1 MLRLLIYCLLLIS
14 TSSCKNC
21 SGSGRRASLNK
32 PITGKRQSQPLQST
46 GNITPEDE
54 DEPNL
59 ISERFVVPLGGK
71 GGVNT
76 IPVEIN
82 GAKMDFI
89 FDTGASDITISVI
102 EAAFLIK
109 QGSISEEDVLGEQSY
124 QTADGSINVG
134 LKILLRSVKIGPSE
148 LKNVEASIINNNSA
162 PLLLGQSALQ
172 RFGSFSID
180 NANHQVI
187 FNP

>member
-1 MLRLLIYCLLLIS
+1 MLRLLIYLLLLIGI
-14 TSSCKNC
+14 SSCKNC
-21 SGSGRRASLNK
+21 SGSGRRASLNNADTAK
-32 PITGKRQSQPLQST
+32 IESPTIQST
-46 GNITPEDE
+46 DINAQEIESK
-54 DEPNL
+54 L
-59 ISERFVVPLGGK
+59 VSERFAVPLESE

-76 IPVEIN
+76 IPVEVN
-82 GAKMDFI
+82 GVTMNFI
-89 FDTGASDITISVI
+89 FDTGASDITISSV

-109 QGSISEEDVLGEQSY
+109 QGSISSEDVIGEQIY

-134 LKILLRSVKIGPSE
+134 LKIRLRTVKIGPSE
-148 LKNVEASIINNNSA
+148 LKNVEASIIDNERA

-180 NANHQVI
+180 NTNRQVI

>member
-14 TSSCKNC
+14 ISSCKNC
-21 SGSGRRASLNK
+21 SGSGRRASLQNSNINQAK
-32 PITGKRQSQPLQST
+32 VPDIQPKNTKNQELES
-46 GNITPEDE
+46 
-54 DEPNL
+54 NL
-59 ISERFVVPLGGK
+59 ISERFSIPLNSE

-76 IPVEIN
+76 IPVEVN
-82 GAKMDFI
+82 GVTMNFI
-89 FDTGASDITISVI
+89 FDTGASDITISSV

-109 QGSISEEDVLGEQSY
+109 QGSISSEDVIGEQIY

-134 LKILLRSVKIGPSE
+134 LKIRLRTVKIGPSE
-148 LKNVEASIINNNSA
+148 LKNVEASIIDNDRA

-180 NANHQVI
+180 NTNHQVI

>member
-1 MLRLLIYCLLLIS
+1 MLRLFIYFLLLIGI
-14 TSSCKNC
+14 SSCKNC
-21 SGSGRRASLNK
+21 SGSGRRASLNNANTPK
-32 PITGKRQSQPLQST
+32 TETPTVQST
-46 GNITPEDE
+46 DNNAQEIES
-54 DEPNL
+54 NL
-59 ISERFVVPLGGK
+59 VSERFAVPLGSE

-82 GAKMDFI
+82 GVKMDFI
-89 FDTGASDITISVI
+89 FDTGASDITISTV

-109 QGSISEEDVLGEQSY
+109 QGSISREDVIGEQSY

-134 LKILLRSVKIGPSE
+134 LKIRLRTVKIGSSE
-148 LKNVEASIINNNSA
+148 LKNVEASIIDNERA

-180 NANHQVI
+180 NTNRQVI

>member
-1 MLRLLIYCLLLIS
+1 MLRLFIYFLLLIGI
-14 TSSCKNC
+14 SSCKNC
-21 SGSGRRASLNK
+21 SGSGRRASSNNANTTK
-32 PITGKRQSQPLQST
+32 IEAPIVPST
-46 GNITPEDE
+46 DTNTQEV
-54 DEPNL
+54 
-59 ISERFVVPLGGK
+59 SERFAVPLGSK

-82 GAKMDFI
+82 GVKMDFI
-89 FDTGASDITISVI
+89 FDTGASDITISTV

-109 QGSISEEDVLGEQSY
+109 QGSISREDVIGEQSY

-134 LKILLRSVKIGPSE
+134 LKIRLRTVKIGPSE
-148 LKNVEASIINNNSA
+148 LKNVEASIIDNERA

>member
-1 MLRLLIYCLLLIS
+1 MLRLLIYFLLLIGI
-14 TSSCKNC
+14 SSCKNC
-21 SGSGRRASLNK
+21 SGSGRQASLQNLHDNEKAANPGKTNHSETQEANANK
-32 PITGKRQSQPLQST
+32 V
-46 GNITPEDE
+46 
-54 DEPNL
+54 
-59 ISERFVVPLGGK
+59 SERFVVPLGNN

-82 GAKMDFI
+82 GVTMNFI
-89 FDTGASDITISVI
+89 FDTGASDITISSV

-109 QGSISEEDVLGEQSY
+109 QGSISREDVIGEQSY

-134 LKILLRSVKIGPSE
+134 LKIRLRTVKIGSSE
-148 LKNVEASIINNNSA
+148 LKNVEASIIDNEKA
-162 PLLLGQSALQ
+162 PLLLGQSALK

-180 NANHQVI
+180 NTNRQVI

>member
-1 MLRLLIYCLLLIS
+1 MLRLLIYFLILIGI
-14 TSSCKNC
+14 SSCKNC
-21 SGSGRRASLNK
+21 SGSGRRASLQDSNINQAES
-32 PITGKRQSQPLQST
+32 PDIQPTNTKNQE
-46 GNITPEDE
+46 PES
-54 DEPNL
+54 NL
-59 ISERFVVPLGGK
+59 ISEKFSIPLNK
-71 GGVNT
+71 EGGVNT

-82 GAKMDFI
+82 GVKMDFI
-89 FDTGASDITISVI
+89 FDTGASDITISTV

-109 QGSISEEDVLGEQSY
+109 QGSIASDDIIGEQSY

-134 LKILLRSVKIGPSE
+134 LKIRLRSVKIGPSE
-148 LKNVEASIINNNSA
+148 LKNVEASIIDNERA

-180 NANHQVI
+180 NTNHQVI